1 MSNFQLN
8 TPVAFIIFKRPDTT
22 AKVFEAIRQAKPS
35 KLFVIAD
42 APRPE
47 IPGEVE
53 KCTATRAIIDSVDW
67 DCEVFKNYS
76 DKNMGCDLRVITGI
90 SWVFDYVEEAIIL
103 EDDCLPN
110 PSFFPFCEQL
120 LEHYRHDERIMH
132 ISGNNFQFGRKR
144 TNYSYY
150 FSRYPHIW
158 GWATWKRAWKLY
170 DFEMKLWQY
179 FSKQNILK
187 SILQE
192 PDAFEYWSQIFQS
205 VFNKEIDTVWDYQ
218 WTFTCWVQNGLSIL
232 PNVNL
237 VSNIGFSNEG
247 TNTTNQQKNYAKKFA
262 NMLTE
267 SINFSLQHPK
277 FMVRDSEADSFT
289 QQEMFMLSFIQRIK
303 LKIKSL
309 IIYDL

>member
-8 TPVAFIIFKRPDTT
+8 TSVAFIIFKRPDTT
-22 AKVFEAIRQAKPS
+22 AKVFEAIRQAKPP

-47 IPGEVE
+47 ISGEIE
-53 KCTATRAIIDSVDW
+53 KCNATRAIIDSVDW
-67 DCEVFKNYS
+67 NCEVFKNYS
-76 DKNMGCDLRVITGI
+76 DKNMGCDLRVTTGI
-90 SWVFDYVEEAIIL
+90 SWVFDHVDETIIL
-103 EDDCLPN
+103 EDDCLPD
-110 PSFFPFCEQL
+110 PSFFLFCEQL
-120 LEHYRHDERIMH
+120 LKYYRHDERIMH

-170 DFEMKLWQY
+170 DFEMKSWQD
-179 FSKQNILK
+179 SQEQNILK
-187 SILQE
+187 TILQE
-192 PDAFEYWSQIFQS
+192 PDALEYWSKIFQS
-205 VFNKEIDTVWDYQ
+205 VLNKELNTVWDYQ
-218 WTFTCWVQNGLSIL
+218 WTFTCWIQNGLSVL

-247 TNTTNQQKNYAKKFA
+247 TNTINKQKNYAKKFA
-262 NMLTE
+262 NLPTE
-267 SINFSLQHPK
+267 SINFPVQHPK

-289 QQEMFMLSFIQRIK
+289 QQEMFMLNLSQRIN

-309 IIYDL
+309 IDI